1 MQVYKRYSLIFYHL
15 IFWLFYLTFYAL
27 NEFAINPDI
36 YFFNLFDV
44 LNTQIPS
51 IVICY
56 LGVYLFLRY
65 TVPAKPLQLTLGIIL
80 IYAVDLIIWYIA
92 SYILRPFIHSN
103 PPGPGP
109 FNLYHHFIGA
119 GFHVTKYLI
128 FGFAYAFTVKM
139 IRYERKR
146 NRLEKERLEA
156 EYAFLRAQ
164 INPHF
169 LNNTLNFFYAKSLP
183 LSNDLAEGIMTLAQV
198 MHYSLDRNDSNHMV
212 MLSDELRHVRN
223 VIELNQMRF
232 SNRLQIDLN
241 FELSSSSIQI
251 VPLIIITIVEN
262 ILKHGNCSLP
272 DNPAKIHLSISEDG
286 CFIILNT
293 YNKKSEWVAEHSSGI
308 GVENI
313 RKRIAHHYGSD
324 YQLIINTNDVFYSLE
339 LKLPVFHK
347 VEFYTS
353 PVEQL
358 GTENRTDWSRLF
370 VNKKFNL
377 S

>member
-27 NEFAINPDI
+27 NEFATIPDI

-51 IVICY
+51 IIICY
-56 LGVYLFLRY
+56 LGVYLFLKY
-65 TVPAKPLQLTLGIIL
+65 TVPAKPLQLILGIML
-80 IYAVDLIIWYIA
+80 IYGIDLVIWYVA
-92 SYILRPFIHSN
+92 SYQLRPFIHSN
-103 PPGPGP
+103 PPGPRP
-109 FNLYHHFIGA
+109 FNLYYHFIGA

-128 FGFAYAFTVKM
+128 FGFAYAFTIKM

-156 EYAFLRAQ
+156 EYSFLRAQ

-183 LSNDLAEGIMTLAQV
+183 LSNDLAEGIMTLSQV
-198 MHYSLDRNDSNHMV
+198 MRYSLDRNDSNRMV

-223 VIELNQMRF
+223 VIKLNQMRF
-232 SNRLQIDLN
+232 SNRLQLDLN
-241 FELSSSSIQI
+241 FEITSSSIQI

-262 ILKHGNCSLP
+262 ILKHGDCSLP

-286 CFIILNT
+286 CFIQLNT
-293 YNKKSEWVAEHSSGI
+293 FNKKSDWAAEHSSGI

-313 RKRIAHHYGSD
+313 RKRIFHHYGLD
-324 YQLIINTNDVFYSLE
+324 HQLIIDNGDVFYSLS

-353 PVEQL
+353 PVIPVKSETQI
-358 GTENRTDWSRLF
+358 NWPKIF
-370 VNKKFNL
+370 ANKKFNL